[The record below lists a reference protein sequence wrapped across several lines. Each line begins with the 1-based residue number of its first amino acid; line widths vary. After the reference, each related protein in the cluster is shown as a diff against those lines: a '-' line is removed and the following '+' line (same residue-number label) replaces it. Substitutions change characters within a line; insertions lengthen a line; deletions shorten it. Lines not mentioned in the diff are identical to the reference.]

1 MSANSL
7 SIDLDSILL
16 QTKTLWEELRGQN
29 IFITGGTG
37 FIGCWLLE
45 SFAWANDR
53 LNLGAKATVLT
64 RRLDS
69 FYKKAP
75 HLAAHPSISYYLGD
89 VRSFEFPQA
98 KFSHIIHAATEVN
111 NYANNSDPLSQ
122 LDVITQ
128 GTRHTLDFA
137 VACGASK
144 FLLTSS
150 GAVYG
155 KAIAEVTH
163 INETY
168 LSAPETSNV
177 RSVYGEGKRLSELLC
192 TIYAKQYGLKTKI
205 ARCFSFVGA
214 YLPLDSHLAIS
225 SFCRDRLKNQPI
237 QVQNDSST
245 YRSYLYA
252 GDLTAWLWT
261 ILFKGDS
268 CYPYN
273 VGSEEE
279 TTILNLAN
287 LIAQLENPILPIEV
301 ANVGESSKIDCY
313 VPSTQRVREALGLQQ
328 MVSLDEALKKSL
340 SWYTKSY

>member
-1 MSANSL
+1 MNDNPLLA
-7 SIDLDSILL
+7 DLDSILL
-16 QTKTLWEELRGQN
+16 QTKGLWEELRGQN

-45 SFAWANDR
+45 SFAWANDQ
-53 LNLGAKATVLT
+53 LNLGAKVTVLT
-64 RRLDS
+64 RKLDS
-69 FYKKAP
+69 LYKKAP
-75 HLAAHPSISYYLGD
+75 HLASHPSISYYLGD

-137 VACGASK
+137 VACGTSK

-155 KAIAEVTH
+155 KATAERTH
-163 INETY
+163 IDEMSM
-168 LSAPETSNV
+168 SAPETSNV
-177 RSVYGEGKRLSELLC
+177 RSIYGEGKRLSELLC
-192 TIYAKQYGLKTKI
+192 TIYAKQYGLETKI
-205 ARCFSFVGA
+205 ARCFSFTGA

-225 SFCRDRLKNQPI
+225 NFFRNRLKNQPI
-237 QVQNDSST
+237 QLQNDSGT

-279 TTILNLAN
+279 TTILSLAK
-287 LIAQLENPILPIEV
+287 LIAQLEIPTLPIEV

-313 VPSTQRVREALGLQQ
+313 VPSTQRARKTLGLQQ
-328 MVSLDEALKKSL
+328 IVSLDEALKKSL
-340 SWYTKSY
+340 SWYMK

>member
-1 MSANSL
+1 MNASPL
-7 SIDLDSILL
+7 SVDLDSILL
-16 QTKTLWEELRGQN
+16 QTKGLWEELRGQN

-53 LNLGAKATVLT
+53 LDLGAKATVLT
-64 RRLDS
+64 RKLDGLC
-69 FYKKAP
+69 KKAP
-75 HLAAHPSISYYLGD
+75 HLASHPSISYYLGD
-89 VRSFEFPQA
+89 VRSFDFPQT

-137 VACGASK
+137 VSCGASK

-155 KAIAEVTH
+155 KAASEVTH
-163 INETY
+163 IDEMSM
-168 LSAPETSNV
+168 SAPETSSV
-177 RSVYGEGKRLSELLC
+177 RSIYGEGKRLSELLC
-192 TIYAKQYGLKTKI
+192 AIYAKQYGLETKI
-205 ARCFSFVGA
+205 ARCFSFAGA

-225 SFCRDRLKNQPI
+225 SFFRDRLKNQTI

-279 TTILNLAN
+279 TTILNLAH
-287 LIAQLENPILPIEV
+287 LIAKLEAPILPIEV
-301 ANVGESSKIDCY
+301 ANIGESRKVDCY
-313 VPSTQRVREALGLQQ
+313 VPSTQRARKALGLQQ
-328 MVSLDEALKKSL
+328 MVSLEKTLKKSL
-340 SWYTKSY
+340 SWYTKYY